1 MIKFEDVSKSYEK
14 GTQVLEGVNLVI
26 LPKEFVFIVG
36 PSGAGKTTLVKLL
49 IREELPTTGSIFFED
64 TDVTKVKKNLLPS
77 LRRKIGVVFQDFKLL
92 DSKTVFENVAV
103 SLEVVER
110 PEGEIKQVVPNVL
123 NLVSLLNK
131 SECFPYQL
139 SGGEKQ
145 RLAIARALAHEP
157 KVLIADEPTGNIDPV
172 ASDEVVHLL
181 EKINTLWTTVIMA
194 THEVGIVNRMKRRVV
209 LMHDGKIVK
218 DEKVGRYEVLKSNLS
233 REPYIAASAV
243 AMLTITFLSLNLF
256 VLSLYF
262 SHKAL
267 NYLSDKAQI
276 SVFFS
281 DVMARED
288 ILKLKE
294 KYEKDERVQSVRYVS
309 KEDALKIFTEISKDQ
324 PALLESVTTNPL
336 PASLEIKAKELSQLS
351 PLADEFSKMENV
363 DDVRFYK
370 DVIDKFKKWVTIVRV
385 SSLVYLS
392 VLFLVS
398 ISTVL
403 MTIGITIHGKG
414 LEVEILKLVGAT
426 DKYVKGPLILQGVF
440 YGITAAFISTVIIF
454 IALPFI
460 VPILNSLFRSA
471 GTVNL
476 NATVLFSMLFI
487 ELIFCIALGYI
498 GSGLAIRKYLKYY
511 SLC

>member
-1 MIKFEDVSKSYEK
+1 MKFDRTIK
-14 GTQVLEGVNLVI
+14 
-26 LPKEFVFIVG
+26 
-36 PSGAGKTTLVKLL
+36 
-49 IREELPTTGSIFFED
+49 
-64 TDVTKVKKNLLPS
+64 
-77 LRRKIGVVFQDFKLL
+77 
-92 DSKTVFENVAV
+92 
-103 SLEVVER
+103 
-110 PEGEIKQVVPNVL
+110 
-123 NLVSLLNK
+123 
-131 SECFPYQL
+131 
-139 SGGEKQ
+139 
-145 RLAIARALAHEP
+145 
-157 KVLIADEPTGNIDPV
+157 
-172 ASDEVVHLL
+172 
-181 EKINTLWTTVIMA
+181 
-194 THEVGIVNRMKRRVV
+194 
-209 LMHDGKIVK
+209 
-218 DEKVGRYEVLKSNLS
+218 VLKSNLS

-471 GTVNL
+471 GTINL

-487 ELIFCIALGYI
+487 ELIFGIALGYI
-498 GSGLAIRKYLKYY
+498 GSALAIRKYLKY
-511 SLC
+511 